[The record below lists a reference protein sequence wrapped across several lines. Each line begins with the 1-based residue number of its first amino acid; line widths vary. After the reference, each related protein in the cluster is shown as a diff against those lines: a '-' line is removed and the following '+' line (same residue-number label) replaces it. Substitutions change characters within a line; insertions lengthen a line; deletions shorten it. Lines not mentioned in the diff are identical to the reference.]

1 MDSLKKDIKDI
12 IKVSN
17 ENYWIFNKCKQ
28 NDTYILSK
36 GKTKKPHKIDD
47 FETYVKRVYTDTKG
61 GELIKNIDNIEKI
74 QIKNPDDEISKPN
87 VKKFLRVAL
96 IIDTCEK
103 KEDAWPVI
111 FPFQKK
117 AS

>member
-1 MDSLKKDIKDI
+1 M
-12 IKVSN
+12 
-17 ENYWIFNKCKQ
+17 
-28 NDTYILSK
+28 
-36 GKTKKPHKIDD
+36 
-47 FETYVKRVYTDTKG
+47 KRVYTDTKG

-96 IIDTCEK
+96 IIDTYEK